1 MKRSEL
7 VQRLARRF
15 PSLRPTDA
23 QYAVNLICDA
33 MARVLR
39 DGNRIEVRGFG
50 SFAVNYRAA
59 RLNRNPRTGERVEVP
74 PKYVP
79 HFKTGKELRELLVEQ
94 SRNGEPAPARLPE
107 APLSPP

>member
-15 PSLRPTDA
+15 PALQPSDA
-23 QYAVNLICDA
+23 QTAVNLICEA
-33 MARVLR
+33 IGRVLMEGR
-39 DGNRIEVRGFG
+39 RIEIRGFG

-59 RLNRNPRTGERVEVP
+59 RLNRNPRTGERVRVP

-79 HFKTGKELRELLVEQ
+79 HFRTGKELRLALVEQ
-94 SRNGEPAPARLPE
+94 TARREASRP
-107 APLSPP
+107 

>member
-7 VQRLARRF
+7 VQQLARRF
-15 PSLRPTDA
+15 PALQANDA
-23 QYAVNLICDA
+23 QFAVNLICGA
-33 MARVLR
+33 MAGVLR
-39 DGNRIEVRGFG
+39 EGGRIEIRGFG

-79 HFKTGKELRELLVEQ
+79 HFKTGKELRLAVVDQKPRAL
-94 SRNGEPAPARLPE
+94 RP
-107 APLSPP
+107 SP